1 MLVFLLWGSK
11 VWCWVEPRQNCGNLL
26 DSHDG
31 GRLAKVPSY
40 WCVLRRVAGWV
51 AGGCW
56 DDYYQWLWVIP
67 ENSLLSTSKKNLSGP
82 KGKPLCHPCCLL
94 GHGSARSQLVSSTNP
109 ALSTIAASVLND
121 KAGMTIF
128 QRYFRISQYISM
140 IFHDETGACDLCQDH
155 FHRPS

>member
-1 MLVFLLWGSK
+1 MGLG
-11 VWCWVEPRQNCGNLL
+11 
-26 DSHDG
+26 
-31 GRLAKVPSY
+31 
-40 WCVLRRVAGWV
+40 VAGIIMK
-51 AGGCW
+51 
-56 DDYYQWLWVIP
+56 LVIMGH
-67 ENSLLSTSKKNLSGP
+67 SLKFPAKHKKNLSGP

-128 QRYFRISQYISM
+128 QRYFPIY
-140 IFHDETGACDLCQDH
+140 FHDETGACDLCQDH